1 MYFSNLTDIQGFP
14 EIYFTKFLFILK
26 QKNPQLHTMLTLDE
40 YLLLV
45 LNNLLWVR
53 LLHKTQNIFV
63 IVF

>member
-14 EIYFTKFLFILK
+14 EIYFTKFSFILK

-45 LNNLLWVR
+45 LNNLL
-53 LLHKTQNIFV
+53 
-63 IVF
+63 